1 MTITCKRTDDGWVVT
16 GTENGNVAATLTLQK
31 VGIYLM
37 LHNTINLW
45 TPRTVRIYREVLKW
59 IKEGAKAT
67 GIKFIITANVFKDDL
82 PKKEKYWRMMGMDIF
97 TEFEYNGVRLRAAGM
112 EL

>member
-16 GTENGNVAATLTLQK
+16 GTENGKVCATLTLQK

-59 IKEGAKAT
+59 IKAGAKSV
-67 GIKFIITANVFKDDL
+67 GCKFIITADISKNYS

-97 TEFEYNGVRLRAAGM
+97 TEVEHNGIRFSAAGR